1 MKTINGVNISIMITP
16 VKSKK
21 YKTHV
26 KYILLESYDAQENNC
41 WRMHFNTQTCQFQ
54 GHRISNEQSKNRKK
68 KMMQKK
74 NPQLKSKSDFFFS
87 YLIVTDKLWI
97 D

>member
-41 WRMHFNTQTCQFQ
+41 WRMHFNTQTCQFKATGYQ
-54 GHRISNEQSKNRKK
+54 MNKAKTGK

>member
-21 YKTHV
+21 YKTDV

-41 WRMHFNTQTCQFQ
+41 WRMHFNTQTCQFKATGYQ
-54 GHRISNEQSKNRKK
+54 MNKAKTGKKNDAKK
-68 KMMQKK
+68 KSSIKE
-74 NPQLKSKSDFFFS
+74 
-87 YLIVTDKLWI
+87 
-97 D
+97 